1 MQPVTSLLALAAVWS
16 LVVVSPGPCFLAVIQ
31 HASSRSRTS
40 GVFVALGIAAGT
52 VVWCA
57 GSLLGLSIL
66 FAKAVWLFNVVRLAG
81 AGYLVFL
88 GIRTILMAKRPD
100 LSLVEGSEAMTRR
113 AAWRVGFVTD
123 ISNPKAAAFFSSLF
137 AALLPPAA
145 PLGLV
150 ALSVA
155 VVVIVE
161 FGWYCLAA
169 SFFSLQPVVAVYRR
183 VKRWVDYL
191 TGAIFIGLG
200 IRLAAS
206 RTK

>member
-1 MQPVTSLLALAAVWS
+1 MQPITSLLALAAVWS

-40 GVFVALGIAAGT
+40 AVFVALGIAAGT

-57 GSLLGLSIL
+57 GSLLGLSVL
-66 FAKAVWLFNVVRLAG
+66 FAKAVWLYNIVRLAG

-88 GIRTILMAKRPD
+88 GIRTILMAKRTD
-100 LSLVEGSEAMTRR
+100 VSLVECSAMTRR

-137 AALLPPAA
+137 AALLPPVA
-145 PLGLV
+145 PFGLV

-155 VVVIVE
+155 VVVVIE

-169 SFFSLQPVVAVYRR
+169 SFFSLQPVVAVHRR

-200 IRLAAS
+200 IRLAVS